1 LTLASLPPLP
11 RFATFSTTLKFT
23 HEIAL
28 DCSSGV

>member
-1 LTLASLPPLP
+1 LTLASLPPLS

-23 HEIAL
+23 HGIAL